1 MSRPPRPPLIPALS
15 PCGGEGVLIAIALGS
30 AVVLVSSTGVAAQ
43 TSMEVRQRV
52 LAAYQAGT
60 LADAETI
67 AGSWLAE
74 HPADAEMH
82 FLVGMMR
89 VTEAEERRRAGA
101 PADEYTPLYGG
112 ALEPLL
118 EAERLAGGRHPPE
131 LDKALGNAL
140 LLGGRFADAEARFT
154 RAIAAEPQAAALYT
168 MRGKCRIEIGRYAD
182 AETDLSRAIE
192 LRPDDFQARV
202 LLAHTLFVQ
211 GRETEARDS
220 LLGYYAVLE
229 KQRPDPRHFTALY
242 EISRYSLLMHRFDE
256 AADAL
261 ERAVG
266 LRPDHVGARLG
277 LAGARFRLGE
287 LDAAR
292 DGFERVESS
301 EAATTHERAEAL
313 HHLAMIA
320 QHHGDQETA
329 RRRFEAALQL
339 EPKRADSLRGYAAT
353 LRRLGETAREREIL
367 KGVRDLVDA
376 ERSVSRLTDQLLI
389 APLDHTARV
398 KLIRLL
404 GELERWDEAG
414 EQLEA
419 LKRNRPSHPAIP
431 ELDRL
436 VSRAS

>member
-1 MSRPPRPPLIPALS
+1 VAL
-15 PCGGEGVLIAIALGS
+15 A
-30 AVVLVSSTGVAAQ
+30 SSSVVAAQ

-60 LADAETI
+60 LADAEKI
-67 AGSWLAE
+67 AGAFLAA
-74 HPADAEMH
+74 HPEDAEMH
-82 FLVGMMR
+82 FLLGMMR

-101 PADEYTPLYGG
+101 PADEYTPLYSA

-131 LDKALGNAL
+131 LDEALGNVL
-140 LLGGRFADAEARFT
+140 LLDGRFADAERRFT
-154 RAIAAEPQAAALYT
+154 RAITAKPRAASLYGL
-168 MRGKCRIEIGRYAD
+168 RGKCRIELGRYAD

-202 LLAHTLFVQ
+202 LLAHTLFIQ
-211 GRETEARDS
+211 GREAEARDG

-229 KQRPDPRHFTALY
+229 RQRPDPRHFTALY

-266 LRPDHVGARLG
+266 FRPDHVGARLG

-292 DGFERVESS
+292 VDFERVESS
-301 EAATTHERAEAL
+301 EAATAHERAEAF
-313 HHLAMIA
+313 HYLAMIA
-320 QHHGDQETA
+320 QHRGDQETA

-339 EPKRADSLRGYAAT
+339 EPRRADSLRGYAAT
-353 LRRLGETAREREIL
+353 LRRVGETERARELLSHVRE
-367 KGVRDLVDA
+367 LVDA
-376 ERSVSRLTDQLLI
+376 ERRVSRLTDQLLI
-389 APLDHTARV
+389 TPLDHGARV

-404 GELERWDEAG
+404 GNLERWDEAG

-419 LKRNRPSHPAIP
+419 LKRNRPTHQAIP
-431 ELDRL
+431 ELQRIL
-436 VSRAS
+436 HRAH